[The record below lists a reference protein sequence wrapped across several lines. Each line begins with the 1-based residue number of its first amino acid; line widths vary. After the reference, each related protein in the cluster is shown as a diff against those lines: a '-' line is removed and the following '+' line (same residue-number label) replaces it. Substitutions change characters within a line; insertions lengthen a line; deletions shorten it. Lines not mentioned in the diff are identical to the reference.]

1 MCMEKDTPIFTDATS
16 TPSENA
22 SDEEMPILPTAFQL
36 AQLAAIIA
44 AQPESAKIPPA
55 EVVLEALQL
64 WDAACS
70 VLAERQKEQAAV
82 S

>member
-1 MCMEKDTPIFTDATS
+1 MFTDVTS
-16 TPSENA
+16 TPSPNA
-22 SDEEMPILPTAFQL
+22 SGEEMPALPTTFQL

-44 AQPESAKIPPA
+44 AQPESAKIPPV

-70 VLAERQKEQAAV
+70 VLAERQKELAAL